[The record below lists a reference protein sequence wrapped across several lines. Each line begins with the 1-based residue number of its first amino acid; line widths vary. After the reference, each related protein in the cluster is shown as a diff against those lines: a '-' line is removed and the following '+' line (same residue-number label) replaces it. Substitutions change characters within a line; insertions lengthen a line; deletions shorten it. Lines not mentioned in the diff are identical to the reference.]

1 MRPPKLNAL
10 RMFDAAARHLNFR
23 VAAEELYLTQGAVA
37 QQVRQLERALGV
49 TLFNREARGLSLT
62 PQGATYHEAVHTGLS
77 IIDAATRKMGTR
89 SRSVTA
95 SVPPSLA
102 SKWLVPRL
110 HDFATLHPE
119 VELHI
124 IASERLA
131 DFVTDGVDVAIRQGL
146 PRGDG
151 ALTTELLAPLRLSA
165 VCSPALV
172 EQELRISQLEDFV
185 HYPLI
190 QDAHRLWDALFAE
203 RGLSRSDRMLQ
214 FNQTSLAM
222 DAAANGQ
229 GIALAPG
236 LLLAD
241 DLDSGRLRELWRVP
255 DTGRAGYYL
264 MYPTRPD
271 AARDTLVEWLCTQAA
286 VDCSAAVLNSSGCD
300 IPSKPSTSAQSRDQ
314 HGAAQAGARHVPAH
328 FGRGHDRTRQ
338 VQGERPTDERK
349 RR

>member
-37 QQVRQLERALGV
+37 QQVRRLERALGV
-49 TLFNREARGLSLT
+49 ALFNREARGLSLT
-62 PQGATYHEAVHTGLS
+62 PRGAAYHEAVHAGLS
-77 IIDAATRKMGTR
+77 IIDAATREVGAR

-110 HDFATLHPE
+110 RGFARLHPE

-124 IASERLA
+124 IASEELA
-131 DFVTDGVDVAIRQGL
+131 DFVTDGIDIAIRQGV

-151 ALTTELLAPLRLSA
+151 TLTTRLLAPLRLSA
-165 VCSPALV
+165 VCGPALV
-172 EQELRISQLEDFV
+172 EQELRISRIDDLV

-214 FNQTSLAM
+214 FNHTDLAM

-229 GIALAPG
+229 GIALAPA

-271 AARDTLVEWLCTQAA
+271 AARGALVEWLCTQAA
-286 VDCSAAVLNSSGCD
+286 A
-300 IPSKPSTSAQSRDQ
+300 
-314 HGAAQAGARHVPAH
+314 
-328 FGRGHDRTRQ
+328 
-338 VQGERPTDERK
+338 E
-349 RR
+349 